1 MQIVYIFFVR
11 LVYDFLIIF
20 IHANCKV
27 DFLSGFFFILKKI
40 VFIWIEAKPA
50 LERSKIQILISLISY
65 NSKLFELQILNHH
78 KVSPFFRSIPQG
90 CF

>member
-40 VFIWIEAKPA
+40 VFIKKNHW
-50 LERSKIQILISLISY
+50 SKTRFRKKQ
-65 NSKLFELQILNHH
+65 NSN
-78 KVSPFFRSIPQG
+78 SD
-90 CF
+90 